1 MQMKFISRKP
11 YEAPWAELLQT
22 ESDSALAVSF
32 DGDNSPEGVNI
43 DENEFVW

>member
-1 MQMKFISRKP
+1 MQMKFISRTP
-11 YEAPWAELLQT
+11 YEAPWTELLQT
-22 ESDSALAVSF
+22 EPGYALAGSY